1 MYRERERDREMR
13 EREKE
18 KEEIVLFQK
27 RTRRMCIEKER
38 ETER

>member
-1 MYRERERDREMR
+1 MCIESERKRES